1 MLRFCNQQP
10 CPAPTTDSGFCA
22 PSADPGTSR
31 TQTPQITPPSLS
43 PPSSDPLASAARP
56 PSFPATTTKA
66 MVAATPVKKKG
77 RRPRG
82 SSSLEATGHTAQ
94 SAGSPHTHTHLN
106 CPQDAHLNSGDLP
119 GEPQPRKKKPDAKTR
134 RCNPHSSEPTPRC
147 KLHVQGGLDRG
158 HAHCV

>member
-1 MLRFCNQQP
+1 MSSSHYRLWILCSVGRSRHLQDPNPSNNAPKPLPTFIGPPGLR
-10 CPAPTTDSGFCA
+10 
-22 PSADPGTSR
+22 
-31 TQTPQITPPSLS
+31 
-43 PPSSDPLASAARP
+43 RP
-56 PSFPATTTKA
+56 PSFLSRHHNQSHGGRDTCE
-66 MVAATPVKKKG
+66 KG